1 MAETNSWIK
10 VFRRA
15 IKVSVGTG
23 WTVQPDRGNIRVLY
37 GKKASGFLSINL
49 PYKWQEDQWV
59 EALKLIET
67 AADTYQ
73 NYKSN
78 ISLKAAFDISQKS
91 STKFELEW
99 DMALENYRNSNR
111 HTIQENTWKR
121 KHLPVIKAIFFYV
134 KRSKARPQNGKRLW
148 NKVSNEYQH
157 GKNLEKRGWAKG
169 TTMRR
174 HMRLAFNRFLN
185 WCVER
190 EDFPSYWRPPVFNK
204 AEEEVTTEKRVGYP
218 LTDSQIGRLV
228 DSFADNEHAA
238 KWQFATQLCAVYGL
252 RPEELRYLVLKNNKT
267 ELWTT
272 YKKSNSKI
280 NGRRLFPLFVLDI
293 DGNPFD
299 WCLTLQ
305 QRFAAGELLPQISK
319 GQGADRLGKQLR
331 DRSPKNIWLS
341 ICKEAEVE
349 GQECTPYSF
358 RHRYAYVAHNRINK
372 NGTYRSPKQIA
383 DAMGHDLETHLKSYS
398 RFNTKDLENAFDPIV
413 DKLNNTDKKL
423 IKN

>member
-1 MAETNSWIK
+1 VETVKPWVK
-10 VFRRA
+10 AFRRA

-23 WTVQPDRGNIRVLY
+23 WTVQPDRGYIRVLY
-37 GKKASGFLSINL
+37 GTKKTGFQSINL
-49 PYKWQEDQWV
+49 QYKWQEDQWV

-67 AADTYQ
+67 AADTYL
-73 NYKSN
+73 NYKSR
-78 ISLKAAFDISQKS
+78 ISLKEAFSIAQKS
-91 STKFELEW
+91 SNKCELDWET
-99 DMALENYRNSNR
+99 ALENYRNSNK
-111 HTIQENTWKR
+111 HTIQENTWRR
-121 KHLPVIKAIFFYV
+121 KHLPVINAIFFYV
-134 KRSKARPQNGKRLW
+134 NRTKARPHNGKRLW
-148 NKVSNEYQH
+148 DKVSNDYQH
-157 GKNLEKRGWAKG
+157 GKNLEKKGWAKG

-228 DSFADNEHAA
+228 DSFSDNEQAT

-252 RPEELRYLVLKNNKT
+252 RPEELRYLVMKNNKS

-305 QRFAAGELLPQISK
+305 QRLAAGEPLPEIAK
-319 GQGADRLGKQLR
+319 GQGSNRLGKQLR
-331 DRSPKNIWLS
+331 DRSPKKVWLS
-341 ICKEAEVE
+341 ICKEAEEE

-398 RFNTKDLENAFDPIV
+398 RFNTKDLENAFDCV
-413 DKLNNTDKKL
+413 LESLEKTVESRL
-423 IKN
+423 I